1 MHRTDIYCLF
11 LLLLSVSQLN
21 SKEIVQIKSFD
32 KEVVEGRLT
41 IPEKD
46 FKGKIVIDVPGSG
59 PHTYENTRSLG
70 KSKVFKYHDYFAD
83 EFSRRGIAY
92 FSYST
97 RHTVPDPSP
106 PDYYK
111 VNKDKFL
118 SYTPLTKVKDLE
130 EIVKSL
136 KNDIRLSSS
145 RFILLGKS
153 SGSII
158 ASLVAERRLVP
169 IDALFMCGT
178 PSEDIYT
185 TIIWQ
190 NSGESSMISFRKFFD
205 INKDNIIQEN
215 EYINGD
221 PRAITRVGGQ
231 KFVQLDINKDSVLTT
246 EDFRLILRPRLKEI
260 IAAIDRND
268 DEWIWKNYFRV
279 GTRWINEH
287 CTIEPNKKRIL
298 RLDIPVYLFHGVNDN
313 NCSVEGIRKIQIR
326 AQELKKT
333 NIHVFIF
340 PEHNHSLEFLAWVV
354 KKSMPIGLESMF
366 DQVEQF

>member
-1 MHRTDIYCLF
+1 MHRTHIYCLF

-246 EDFRLILRPRLKEI
+246 EDFRLILSSTFAI
-260 IAAIDRND
+260 WNNHAA
-268 DEWIWKNYFRV
+268 
-279 GTRWINEH
+279 
-287 CTIEPNKKRIL
+287 
-298 RLDIPVYLFHGVNDN
+298 
-313 NCSVEGIRKIQIR
+313 
-326 AQELKKT
+326 
-333 NIHVFIF
+333 
-340 PEHNHSLEFLAWVV
+340 
-354 KKSMPIGLESMF
+354 
-366 DQVEQF
+366 